1 MSKKKS
7 SKQETQFSSVEQW
20 QKRYFPE
27 VVKQE
32 HLNKLRD
39 NPEALGKAL
48 AEETLKQ
55 VKAELLH
62 R

>member
-1 MSKKKS
+1 MKKDKDN
-7 SKQETQFSSVEQW
+7 KEVRFYSVEEW
-20 QKRYFPE
+20 QKKYFPE

-32 HLNKLRD
+32 KLNKLRD

-48 AEETLKQ
+48 AEDALKQ